1 MKKTLVAAA
10 MILASMSQV
19 QASDWGYHGEHAPE
33 HWGKVS
39 AVCAQGQNQSP
50 IDISAVTKAELH
62 QIQAAAAARG
72 C

>member
-39 AVCAQGQNQSP
+39 ALCAQGQNQSP
-50 IDISAVTKAELH
+50 IDISGVIKSELKNLKFEYS
-62 QIQAAAAARG
+62 G
-72 C
+72 